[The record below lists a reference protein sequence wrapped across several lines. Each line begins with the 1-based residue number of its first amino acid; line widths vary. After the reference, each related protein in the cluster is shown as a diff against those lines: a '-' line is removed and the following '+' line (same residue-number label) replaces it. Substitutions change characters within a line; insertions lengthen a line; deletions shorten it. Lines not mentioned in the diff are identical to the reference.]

1 METIK
6 YLALFIF
13 LVICYIIWKNES
25 KKGLAIFFSVFVGP
39 LATGIVMLLIIGALN
54 LVFPHQ
60 EYLASRIPIHGLS
73 NSSKTQGSFFLG
85 TGKVNNV
92 DYYYFFEESN
102 RGVKLERSVAR
113 HTYIKEYDGTPEKRV
128 YGFEYQN
135 DFLRKN
141 GFPTMCDTYTVL
153 YVPIGTVIAE
163 YNVDLK
169 DF

>member
-1 METIK
+1 M
-6 YLALFIF
+6 F
-13 LVICYIIWKNES
+13 
-25 KKGLAIFFSVFVGP
+25 
-39 LATGIVMLLIIGALN
+39 LIIGALN

-60 EYLASRIPIHGLS
+60 EYLKSRSPIHGLS
-73 NSSKTQGSFFLG
+73 NLSKTQGSFFLG

-113 HTYIKEYDGTPEKRV
+113 YTYIKEYDGTPEKRV
-128 YGFEYQN
+128 YAHRFEN
-135 DFLRKN
+135 EFLRRH
-141 GFPTMCDTYTVL
+141 GFTTMCDTYTVL
-153 YVPIGTVIAE
+153 YVPIGTVITE